1 MKNKS
6 CKFCLNDYT
15 VKKVNIDKNGKCN
28 FCNTYENYYDK
39 LHDYVKLESL
49 FLKKITNNEGYEYDA
64 AVGFSGGK
72 DSTYVLYK
80 LVKEYKLKVYAF
92 TLDNGFL
99 SDEAKERINEIVND
113 LGVKHEYVECD
124 TALLKKIYK
133 TIVSK
138 YLSPCIA
145 CSFLGYA
152 VMINYASK
160 VNAKVTIHGRST
172 YQMYRNFA
180 ENVDDVFK
188 PFIFA
193 GLEEN
198 VDLNSLYQTVLN
210 KIELLVDKK
219 LKKEIEEKLLKDAY
233 EKGYREFVSYYLYH
247 KYNKNDIVEFL
258 QNNTVWKYKN
268 ESEHFDCLIHYGA
281 WYLKSMI
288 ARRNHELPE
297 YSVMIR
303 EGHLTK
309 DDAENQINELNKN
322 IDKKRAI
329 NELKLFCKYCDVNYN
344 KLMLKAKL
352 YSKRW
357 W

>member
-1 MKNKS
+1 MKNRS
-6 CKFCLNDYT
+6 CQYCLNDYT
-15 VKKVNIDKNGKCN
+15 VKRIKIDENGKCN
-28 FCNTYENYYDK
+28 YCKTYDEYYDV
-39 LHDYVKLESL
+39 LHNYVELKKL
-49 FLKKITNNEGYEYDA
+49 FLKKIENNEDYEYDV

-80 LVKEYKLKVYAF
+80 LVKEYNLKVYSF

-99 SDEAKERINEIVND
+99 SSEAKKRINEIVES
-113 LGVKHEYVECD
+113 LGVVHEYVECD
-124 TALLKKIYK
+124 TTLLKKIYK
-133 TIVSK
+133 AIVSK

-152 VMINYASK
+152 VMINQASK
-160 VNAKVTIHGRST
+160 VNAKVTVHGRST
-172 YQMYRNFA
+172 YQMFRTFSRDV
-180 ENVDDVFK
+180 EDVFK
-188 PFIFA
+188 PFIYA

-198 VDLNSLYQTVLN
+198 VDLTKLYSEVLG
-210 KIELLVDKK
+210 KIELLVDKN
-219 LKKEIEEKLLKDAY
+219 LKHEIESKLLKDAH
-233 EKGYREFVSYYLYH
+233 EKGFKEFVSFFLYH
-247 KYNKNDIVEFL
+247 PYNKDDVINYL
-258 QNNTVWKYKN
+258 QENTLWSYEK

-297 YSVMIR
+297 YSVMVR

-309 DDAENQINELNKN
+309 AEAMERMNNVKMNL
-322 IDKKRAI
+322 DKKRAQ
-329 NELKLFCKYCDVNYN
+329 NELKLFCNYCGVNYT